1 MFNIMSKIKT
11 DWSFIVNLLCI
22 GALGWVMCFIGHYID
37 IQARRID
44 YLEIENIKHREAL
57 YILLPS
63 TKEKEEEVKAGTS
76 WHDKEH

>member
-1 MFNIMSKIKT
+1 MKTFNITT
-11 DWSFIVNLLCI
+11 DWGLVINLLCI
-22 GALGWVMCFIGHYID
+22 GAIGCMMCFIGHYID

-63 TKEKEEEVKAGTS
+63 TKEEEVKAGTS
-76 WHDKEH
+76 WHDMEH